1 MRAAD
6 VANAG
11 WTLITS
17 ERTRSRIAVSF
28 AANVMRAGVSFLTGL
43 LVARVLGPAGYGDLN
58 FVLASTLSITT
69 LFDFGTST
77 AFFTGIA
84 RRPRSP
90 HYLRMYGAWH
100 AAQLLLPLV
109 AFGWVVPNV
118 IFRGIWAGQD
128 RQRVLLAFA
137 ASFLVNQTWGLLS
150 QLAESR
156 RKTLLA
162 QTATITQV
170 LVHFGAVVAIAALGL
185 LSVEHVLMLLIVEYV
200 VLTGIL
206 APHLVR
212 LSVDAHAEEGWRAVL
227 DEFVVYCSPL
237 VIVSAA
243 GVAYSFADRWMLQR
257 FSGSAQQGIFS
268 VGQQFA
274 AIGLVL
280 TSSLVKVFWKEI
292 AEARERGDEQRI
304 ARLYRSVT
312 RTLYFAVAWLCC
324 LLIPY
329 SREILMWTLGARF
342 ASGWICLL
350 LMFVYPVHQALGQ
363 VQATFFFAS
372 GSTRTYSRIGILT
385 MVISVPMTYLLLAPR
400 ANSVP
405 GLQLGAEGLA
415 LKMVLL
421 NWFSVGLQ
429 SKAIAG
435 SHGWRADY
443 GFEAAA
449 LGSLFVAGWA
459 CRWLAIAALSGIGVA
474 AVPPRVAVGC
484 VFYLGLTA
492 ALVYWCD
499 MRRVLALDVHAP
511 SVAGGVSS

>member
-1 MRAAD
+1 MTAAGLL
-6 VANAG
+6 VAGKN
-11 WTLITS
+11 LIVS

-28 AANVMRAGVSFLTGL
+28 FANVMRAGVSFLTGL
-43 LVARVLGPAGYGDLN
+43 LVARWLGPAGYGDLN

-69 LFDFGTST
+69 LFDLGTST
-77 AFFTGIA
+77 AFFTGIS

-90 HYLRMYGAWH
+90 YYMKMYGAWH

-118 IFRGIWAGQD
+118 IFRNIWTGEA
-128 RQRVLLAFA
+128 RPRVLLAFG

-162 QTATITQV
+162 QAATITQA
-170 LVHFGAVVAIAALGL
+170 LVHFAAVIALAALRIL
-185 LSVEHVLMLLIVEYV
+185 TVEHILILLIAEYIL
-200 VLTGIL
+200 LTAVL

-212 LSVDAHAEEGWRAVL
+212 LSVDAQADEGWRAVL
-227 DEFVVYCSPL
+227 DEFVVYCGPL
-237 VIVSAA
+237 VVVTAA

-257 FSGSAQQGIFS
+257 FSGSVQQGIFS

-274 AIGLVL
+274 AIGLIL
-280 TSSLVKVFWKEI
+280 TTSLVRVFWKEI
-292 AEARERGDEQRI
+292 AEARERRDEARI

-312 RTLYFAVAWLCC
+312 RSLYFAVAWLCC

-329 SREILMWTLGARF
+329 SREILMWTLGAGF
-342 ASGWICLL
+342 ASGWICLM

-372 GSTRTYSRIGILT
+372 GSTRAYSRISILT
-385 MVISVPMTYLLLAPR
+385 LVVSAPMTYLLLAPR
-400 ANSVP
+400 ASVVP

-421 NWFSVGLQ
+421 NWFGVGMQ
-429 SKAIAG
+429 SNAIAG

-443 GFEAAA
+443 GFEVAA
-449 LGSLFVAGWA
+449 LGSLFLAGWA
-459 CRWLAIAALSGIGVA
+459 CRWLAIAAMSGIGVSA
-474 AVPPRVAVGC
+474 LPLRVAAGC
-484 VFYLGLTA
+484 LLYVCVTA
-492 ALVYWCD
+492 AFLYWSD
-499 MRRVLALDVHAP
+499 ARRLLALDAMP
-511 SVAGGVSS
+511 SIAAGMAS